1 MTATPRARSISL
13 KNRIVLLGRDNIFV
27 NGQRVTGSAV
37 LPDGATIRIG
47 PFTLVL
53 RADELQVLDQ
63 GNQIRLDACSLVI
76 QDKDKR
82 WLDDISLAIEPG
94 QFVALVG
101 GSRAGKSTL
110 MRTLLRS
117 PYKLSH
123 CKPGILSFVGR
134 VECQDNIFSGDS

>member
-1 MTATPRARSISL
+1 M
-13 KNRIVLLGRDNIFV
+13 LGRDNIFV
-27 NGQRVTGSAV
+27 NEQRVTGSAV
-37 LPDGATIRIG
+37 LPAGATIRIR

-53 RADELQVLDQ
+53 RGDDLQVLDQ
-63 GNQIRLDACSLVI
+63 GNQIRLDACGLVI
-76 QDKDKR
+76 QDKDKQR
-82 WLDDISLAIEPG
+82 LDDISLALEPG

-101 GSRAGKSTL
+101 GSGAGKSTL